1 MTLTLDLLPQL
12 AAAFLLIFARIGTMV
27 MLMPAVGE
35 ASVPARFRLS
45 IAVMLSL
52 MFLPLIGPAFTIT
65 LEIPAL
71 IRALLQELA
80 VGFVIGGTGRM
91 LMGGLQTAGTLVA
104 NQLGLGF
111 VTTVDPTQGQQG
123 AIFSGFLGLLAVTL
137 IFAADL
143 HHLVIA
149 ALFDSYQLFQ
159 PGQYPSTSDAADLIL
174 NTVSGAFRIGVQITA
189 PFLIFGLV
197 FNAGLAVLSRMMPQ
211 MQVFFIAMPAT
222 IMLGLILFAL
232 VLAGMMTTWL
242 NYLELGLK
250 AFVSR

>member
-1 MTLTLDLLPQL
+1 VIAQHPGPLAPRRILLVEDEPSLVLTLTDRLVSEGYQVETAGD
-12 AAAFLLIFARIGTMV
+12 
-27 MLMPAVGE
+27 GE
-35 ASVPARFRLS
+35 EGLS
-45 IAVMLSL
+45 
-52 MFLPLIGPAFTIT
+52 
-65 LEIPAL
+65 
-71 IRALLQELA
+71 RALE
-80 VGFVIGGTGRM
+80 GSF
-91 LMGGLQTAGTLVA
+91 
-104 NQLGLGF
+104 
-111 VTTVDPTQGQQG
+111 
-123 AIFSGFLGLLAVTL
+123 
-137 IFAADL
+137 
-143 HHLVIA
+143 
-149 ALFDSYQLFQ
+149 
-159 PGQYPSTSDAADLIL
+159 DLIL